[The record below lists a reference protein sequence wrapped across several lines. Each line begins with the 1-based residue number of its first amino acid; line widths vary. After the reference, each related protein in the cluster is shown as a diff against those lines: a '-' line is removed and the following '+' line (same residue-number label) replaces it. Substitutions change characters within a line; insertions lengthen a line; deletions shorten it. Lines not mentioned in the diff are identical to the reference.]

1 VSASVSHIQVEFTR
15 TQHTCWEVDF
25 LPTWLQWF
33 VLYQAVIKNWYSNL
47 KNRLFMDSVSSN
59 HPNFDAIMYPHGT
72 QFRLVVFSVAKRH
85 LSGFKTQWV
94 DD

>member
-1 VSASVSHIQVEFTR
+1 MLGSRLLAHMAAMVCFVSSSDQN
-15 TQHTCWEVDF
+15 
-25 LPTWLQWF
+25 L
-33 VLYQAVIKNWYSNL
+33 YSNL